1 MTPKQELQQFINRR
15 RRKHHHYLRINLK
28 WRESRRMLIRSQM
41 IMFHILS
48 TNGTK
53 TSTGERKGRRLWRQ
67 TSLLWRSFWIALSL
81 FSLLFF
87 FLSDR
92 PTCSKGW
99 WWAGGAFLFFI
110 VTIVFDIFENIY
122 LKHKELSVNSTR
134 IVLFDISGE
143 HF

>member
-15 RRKHHHYLRINLK
+15 RRKHHHYLRISLK
-28 WRESRRMLIRSQM
+28 WRESRCMLIRSQM
-41 IMFHILS
+41 IMCHISS

-87 FLSDR
+87 FC
-92 PTCSKGW
+92 PTDQHAVR
-99 WWAGGAFLFFI
+99 AGGGQGALFSFFR
-110 VTIVFDIFENIY
+110 VTIAFDIFDNIY
-122 LKHKELSVNSTR
+122 LKHKELSVNLTR

>member
-1 MTPKQELQQFINRR
+1 
-15 RRKHHHYLRINLK
+15 
-28 WRESRRMLIRSQM
+28 MLIRSHM
-41 IMFHILS
+41 IMCHILS

-53 TSTGERKGRRLWRQ
+53 TSAGERKGRRSWRQ

-87 FLSDR
+87 ILSDR

-99 WWAGGAFLFFI
+99 WWAGGAFFI
-110 VTIVFDIFENIY
+110 VTIAFDIFGNIY
-122 LKHKELSVNSTR
+122 LKHKELSVNLTR